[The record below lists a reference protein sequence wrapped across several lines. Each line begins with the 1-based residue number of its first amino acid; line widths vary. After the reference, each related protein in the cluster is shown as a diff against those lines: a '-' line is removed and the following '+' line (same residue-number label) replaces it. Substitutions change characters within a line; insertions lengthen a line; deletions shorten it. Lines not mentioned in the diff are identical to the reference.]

1 MDRLAFYESLI
12 GKPYR
17 IGANGE
23 DGSFDCYGLA
33 QYIQRELAG
42 VQLPDVDARP
52 ATTRQQAEALLDHP
66 ERNNWVQIEEPED
79 LCLVLMGNVAK
90 RDFHL
95 GTYVVPSTVGGVLH
109 ISKEAG
115 VVFDDMPALKAS
127 GWNYMKFYKRVA

>member
-17 IGANGE
+17 IGARGE
-23 DGSFDCYGLA
+23 DGFDCYGLA
-33 QYIQRELAG
+33 QHVQLTLAG
-42 VQLPDVDARP
+42 IEMPDVEARP
-52 ATTRQQAEALLDHP
+52 TTTRQQAEVLLDHP

-109 ISKEAG
+109 ITKEAG

-127 GWNYMKFYKRVA
+127 GWNYMKFYKRIA